1 MFFRRNAHL
10 DLSTYQCKFDG
21 QCDVNTRSRRG
32 CRFCRMKKCL
42 AVGMNKELFRSAHSS
57 RRINRTHVNGSTQL
71 RNKVYV
77 SGTIQPL
84 NLLCNDRSLLKFE
97 QWSLLSNVIHCY
109 DDYCPIP
116 EIQKSMAVYSN
127 CPPKYRLKIAANK
140 AVPQF
145 AALSWTDRRNLIQR
159 NIHQMGALH
168 GAHVCQEGK
177 FHDDPTN
184 RGVAIAEY
192 GVSLIT
198 LMLKAIELGIADRTL
213 SKLFLLVM
221 SFSTSSDMVQPSI
234 DDNGLLTGI
243 LCS

>member
-1 MFFRRNAHL
+1 
-10 DLSTYQCKFDG
+10 
-21 QCDVNTRSRRG
+21 
-32 CRFCRMKKCL
+32 
-42 AVGMNKELFRSAHSS
+42 
-57 RRINRTHVNGSTQL
+57 
-71 RNKVYV
+71 
-77 SGTIQPL
+77 
-84 NLLCNDRSLLKFE
+84 
-97 QWSLLSNVIHCY
+97 
-109 DDYCPIP
+109 
-116 EIQKSMAVYSN
+116 
-127 CPPKYRLKIAANK
+127 
-140 AVPQF
+140 
-145 AALSWTDRRNLIQR
+145 
-159 NIHQMGALH
+159 MGALH